1 MKFSIF
7 SRNKTKSDEEL
18 VSLYQENGDME
29 ILGELYNRY
38 LEMLFGVCMKYFKNQ
53 IKSEDAVMHIFELVA
68 KKIPQHNI
76 EFFKSWLYRVASNH
90 CLDVLRKESRDQEK
104 KNSYINMQSRTS
116 HRLIHEDD
124 TSWMWKEEKLN
135 ALEACIEQLKAEQK
149 ECINLF
155 YLQGLSYAELSE
167 KLQVNW
173 SKVRSLI
180 QNGKRNLKNCV
191 ERSYEAARNK

>member
-38 LEMLFGVCMKYFKNQ
+38 LEMLFGVCMKYFKDQ